1 MQRERMVKLL
11 LSDFNKLLGW
21 TYVDLEVVS
30 INVIV
35 RYSPGKCEN
44 IIGSCHIV
52 MSFKPG
58 V

>member
-1 MQRERMVKLL
+1 M
-11 LSDFNKLLGW
+11 
-21 TYVDLEVVS
+21 YIYLEVVS

-35 RYSPGKCEN
+35 RYSSGKCEN